1 VSWLGATAVRWDA
14 FEVGLDG
21 VDWVRLTAAL
31 DPEWLAARIARL
43 AEGGEHG
50 PRPLAVAGSYFGSD
64 LSWQIAAAAAL
75 VLHCDRR
82 ALDVSLDNLAV
93 RIDDD
98 GWPSRLAIVEERFA
112 CLPDDPAAGADG
124 VTVVADRAALVAHLA
139 DAIVAAMEP
148 VLRSVRALSRYGQ
161 PGLWG
166 ALADHVANVAWNL
179 EAAGADAAELDA
191 AWSTTEELLD
201 ALQARQRWLKVRP
214 RRFRLDTEAGAVC
227 LPMRGTCCLYY
238 KAPESKVAEA
248 AAAGSGL
255 CTTCPLRADEE
266 RVALVEAHFA
276 GGHAG

>member
-1 VSWLGATAVRWDA
+1 MRWLGTVAARYDA

-21 VDWVRLTAAL
+21 DGWVRLTAAR
-31 DPEWLAARIARL
+31 DHEWLVARIARL

-50 PRPLAVAGSYFGSD
+50 PRPLAVAGAYFGGD
-64 LSWQIAAAAAL
+64 LSWQIAATAAL
-75 VLHCDRR
+75 LLHSDRR
-82 ALDVSLDNLAV
+82 ALDVSLENLAV

-98 GWPSRLAIVEERFA
+98 GWPSRLAVVEERFA
-112 CLPDDPAAGADG
+112 CLPEDPAAGSEG
-124 VTVVADRAALVAHLA
+124 VTVVADRAALVAFLA
-139 DAIVAAMEP
+139 DAIVEAMEP

-179 EAAGADAAELDA
+179 KEAGADAAELDA
-191 AWSTTEELLD
+191 AWVTTEELVD

-214 RRFRLDTEAGAVC
+214 RRFRLSTEEGPVY

-238 KAPESKVAEA
+238 KTPESKAAEA
-248 AAAGSGL
+248 AAGGGGL
-255 CTTCPLRADEE
+255 CTTCPLRTDDE